1 MSTNDYILNL
11 LNIKDKNIK
20 ILDGKQEI
28 KKIKGNNYKIIEGY
42 LTYIPSYC
50 PNCGCVNETAND
62 IIKCGFRKKCK
73 IKIPKISNC
82 LSMLLLHKQSEKDIA
97 KRLGISSSTV
107 NRKLESLSSKTILK
121 NQFLPKIMNWDE
133 FKATKDTT
141 GKMAFIMLNNE
152 TGEIY
157 DIKDC
162 RKKDYLEKYFR
173 KYPYY
178 ERNKVKFICIDFY
191 PGYISLTRKL
201 FKKAEIIID
210 KFHIVLQA
218 YNVLNKARIKLCY
231 KSNPNYNKLK
241 NYWKLILKNEEEL
254 SEKKEYS
261 KYFKKEISSKEIVTY
276 LVNTDE
282 TFKATYECYQ
292 GLLKAIKN
300 KDIEK
305 FENIVYHS
313 SNKISKD
320 MKKVLKL
327 YRENFDIVT
336 NSLKYDINNGI
347 IEGKNNLIKVIKR
360 ISFGYRKFKHL
371 TTRTLLISN
380 TIKG

>member
-1 MSTNDYILNL
+1 M
-11 LNIKDKNIK
+11 
-20 ILDGKQEI
+20 
-28 KKIKGNNYKIIEGY
+28 
-42 LTYIPSYC
+42 
-50 PNCGCVNETAND
+50 
-62 IIKCGFRKKCK
+62 
-73 IKIPKISNC
+73 
-82 LSMLLLHKQSEKDIA
+82 
-97 KRLGISSSTV
+97 
-107 NRKLESLSSKTILK
+107 
-121 NQFLPKIMNWDE
+121 
-133 FKATKDTT
+133 
-141 GKMAFIMLNNE
+141 
-152 TGEIY
+152 
-157 DIKDC
+157 
-162 RKKDYLEKYFR
+162 
-173 KYPYY
+173 
-178 ERNKVKFICIDFY
+178 
-191 PGYISLTRKL
+191 
-201 FKKAEIIID
+201 
-210 KFHIVLQA
+210 QA

-261 KYFKKEISSKEIVTY
+261 KYFKKEISPKEIVTY

-292 GLLKAIKN
+292 GLLKAIEN

-371 TTRTLLISN
+371 TTRALLISN

>member
-1 MSTNDYILNL
+1 
-11 LNIKDKNIK
+11 
-20 ILDGKQEI
+20 
-28 KKIKGNNYKIIEGY
+28 
-42 LTYIPSYC
+42 
-50 PNCGCVNETAND
+50 
-62 IIKCGFRKKCK
+62 
-73 IKIPKISNC
+73 
-82 LSMLLLHKQSEKDIA
+82 
-97 KRLGISSSTV
+97 
-107 NRKLESLSSKTILK
+107 
-121 NQFLPKIMNWDE
+121 MNWDE

-141 GKMAFIMLNNE
+141 GKMAFIVLNNE

-191 PGYISLTRKL
+191 PGYISLARKL

-231 KSNPNYNKLK
+231 KSKPNYNKLK

-360 ISFGYRKFKHL
+360 IYFGYKKFKHL
-371 TTRTLLISN
+371 TTRALLISN

>member
-62 IIKCGFRKKCK
+62 IIKWGFRKKCK

-141 GKMAFIMLNNE
+141 GKMAFIVLNNE

-320 MKKVLKL
+320 MKKVLEL

>member
-62 IIKCGFRKKCK
+62 IIKWGFRKNCK

-141 GKMAFIMLNNE
+141 GKMAFIVLNNK

-191 PGYISLTRKL
+191 PGYISLARKL

-320 MKKVLKL
+320 MKKVLEL

-371 TTRTLLISN
+371 TTRALLISN

>member
-1 MSTNDYILNL
+1 
-11 LNIKDKNIK
+11 
-20 ILDGKQEI
+20 
-28 KKIKGNNYKIIEGY
+28 
-42 LTYIPSYC
+42 
-50 PNCGCVNETAND
+50 
-62 IIKCGFRKKCK
+62 
-73 IKIPKISNC
+73 
-82 LSMLLLHKQSEKDIA
+82 
-97 KRLGISSSTV
+97 
-107 NRKLESLSSKTILK
+107 
-121 NQFLPKIMNWDE
+121 MNWDE

-141 GKMAFIMLNNE
+141 GKMAFIVLNNE

-157 DIKDC
+157 DINDC

-178 ERNKVKFICIDFY
+178 ERKKVKFICTDFY
-191 PGYISLTRKL
+191 PGYIILAKKL
-201 FKKAEIIID
+201 FKKATIIID

-218 YNVLNKARIKLCY
+218 YNALNKARVKLCY

-241 NYWKLILKNEEEL
+241 NYWKLILKNKEEL

-261 KYFKKEISSKEIVTY
+261 KYLKKEISSKEIVTY

-300 KDIEK
+300 NDIEK
-305 FENIVYHS
+305 FKNIVYHS

-336 NSLKYDINNGI
+336 NSLKYDINNRI

-371 TTRTLLISN
+371 TTRALLISN
-380 TIKG
+380 TIKGWFSSS

>member
-1 MSTNDYILNL
+1 
-11 LNIKDKNIK
+11 
-20 ILDGKQEI
+20 
-28 KKIKGNNYKIIEGY
+28 
-42 LTYIPSYC
+42 
-50 PNCGCVNETAND
+50 
-62 IIKCGFRKKCK
+62 
-73 IKIPKISNC
+73 
-82 LSMLLLHKQSEKDIA
+82 
-97 KRLGISSSTV
+97 
-107 NRKLESLSSKTILK
+107 
-121 NQFLPKIMNWDE
+121 MNWDE

-141 GKMAFIMLNNE
+141 GKMAFIVLNSE

-157 DIKDC
+157 DIRDC

-191 PGYISLTRKL
+191 PGYISLAKKL
-201 FKKAEIIID
+201 FKKATIIID
-210 KFHIVLQA
+210 KSHIVLQA
-218 YNVLNKARIKLCY
+218 YNALNKARVKLCY

-261 KYFKKEISSKEIVTY
+261 KYFKKEISPKEIVTY

-292 GLLKAIKN
+292 GLLKSIKN
-300 KDIEK
+300 KDIKK
-305 FENIVYHS
+305 FKNIVYHS

-371 TTRTLLISN
+371 TTRAFLISN
-380 TIKG
+380 NVKG